1 MSNWERVTLL
11 FANGARPL
19 AQKDA
24 LSFADLLRANR
35 FPPSM
40 FQAYEVPGDGSLRPV
55 PISHTLEEIP
65 ETSNVILQCMRN
77 TDAELVPPALSTYA
91 HTDRPVA
98 AMYDLKYAEKDS
110 LHGVH
115 LVDDEQLREMVFDKI
130 ADFLNEHRVELPLVA
145 GISGGGDSSS
155 IVQGLRRYATAQ
167 DLPADQVLC
176 FTVVLD
182 PLWRGT
188 AADRAREL
196 CEGNGFGHR
205 VLYPEDIAA
214 LLGMSTTPQA
224 LWTEIRSAYGPD
236 SSHFFGTWLL
246 NLVGRALNKE
256 IGGSSLLMGYNR
268 EDVMAELLFCLMN
281 GRCPLPY
288 PKRRTGGVDCFMP
301 VWDVPKVLLD
311 SCYPQVSEVN
321 YAERIDSTAP
331 RRSSIYYQAHALDA
345 IVPQMSLSLMTGVR
359 TLMDS
364 LNGWEELEAVDGT
377 PLLHTGHG
385 SPEDRASLVALLARH
400 FPDWSV
406 SEPDP
411 Q

>member
-1 MSNWERVTLL
+1 MNQWERVTAL
-11 FANGARPL
+11 FANGARTL
-19 AQKDA
+19 ASPDE

-35 FPPSM
+35 MPPSM

-55 PISHTLEEIP
+55 PITHTLNEIP
-65 ETSNVILQCMRN
+65 ESCTVILQCMRN
-77 TDAELVPPALSTYA
+77 TDVHILPFAVHAEKRSS
-91 HTDRPVA
+91 DPVA
-98 AMYDLKYAEKDS
+98 AIDDLQYAEKDPE
-110 LHGVH
+110 HRVH
-115 LVDDEQLREMVFDKI
+115 LVDDGQLREIVFTKI
-130 ADFLNEHRVELPLVA
+130 ADFLREYQVMPPLVA

-155 IVQGLRRYATAQ
+155 IVRGLDRYISAEGLRPDR
-167 DLPADQVLC
+167 VLC

-188 AADRAREL
+188 AADRARGL
-196 CEGNGFGHR
+196 CEGYGFVHR
-205 VLYPEDIAA
+205 VLHPEDIAS
-214 LLGMSTTPQA
+214 LLGMSASPEA
-224 LWTEIRSAYGPD
+224 LWREVRSTYGPD

-246 NLVGRALNKE
+246 NMVGRALNRT
-256 IGGSSLLMGYNR
+256 IGGTSLLMGYNR

-281 GRCPLPY
+281 GRRPLSY
-288 PKRRTGGVDCFMP
+288 PKRRTGDVDCFMP

-321 YAERIDSTAP
+321 YSERIDRTAP

-359 TLMDS
+359 DLMDS
-364 LNGWEELEAVDGT
+364 LNGWQTLEAIDGT

-385 SPEDRASLVALLARH
+385 DPGERKALVNLLARY

-406 SEPDP
+406 GEAG
-411 Q
+411 QQ

>member
-11 FANGARPL
+11 FANGARPV
-19 AQKDA
+19 AREDA

-55 PISHTLEEIP
+55 PISHTLDAIP
-65 ETSNVILQCMRN
+65 ATSNVILQCMRN
-77 TDAELVPPALSTYA
+77 TDADLVPFTLDTQA
-91 HTDRPVA
+91 HTDHPVA

-110 LHGVH
+110 HHSVH
-115 LVDDEQLREMVFDKI
+115 LVDDEQLRDIVFDKI
-130 ADFLNEHRVELPLVA
+130 ADFLHEHRVELPLVA

-155 IVQGLRRYATAQ
+155 IVQGVRRHVTAKN
-167 DLPADQVLC
+167 LSADHVLC

-182 PLWRGT
+182 PLWRGS
-188 AADRAREL
+188 AAERAREL
-196 CEGNGFGHR
+196 CEGHGFGHR
-205 VLYPEDIAA
+205 VLYAEDIAA
-214 LLGMSTTPQA
+214 LLGMNASPQA
-224 LWTEIRSAYGPD
+224 LWSEIRSSYGPD

-281 GRCPLPY
+281 GRRPLPY
-288 PKRRTGGVDCFMP
+288 PKRRTGDVDCFMP

-321 YAERIDSTAP
+321 YSERIDSTAP

-364 LNGWEELEAVDGT
+364 LNGWAELEAIDGT

-385 SPEDRASLVALLARH
+385 NPQDREALVRLIAQY
-400 FPDWSV
+400 FPDWSF
-406 SEPDP
+406 SPADP